1 MQFCMVRN
9 TWTNPIPWALALVFS
24 GAWNLVKMSSQKL
37 GKWGL
42 NWLEEKVGKCE
53 LSISAIQKI
62 SPNPCEWKVFD
73 VAILAFLSPSMQS
86 ITWYQRVYL
95 FPPSELW
102 TKVWLLWHNGQIS
115 HCFPESQGQRLS
127 DPHSWAAC
135 SGVKGF
141 CCVAR
146 VIKRMNSLLSV
157 VPANICGIRLALF
170 TFNSRSRWKVAVKC
184 TWAFQ
189 DSYLPLVWVRVCV
202 NC

>member
-1 MQFCMVRN
+1 MWAKHFCCLKNFSKPLWMKGFWCCYFGISQSFHAVYN
-9 TWTNPIPWALALVFS
+9 LIPKSLP
-24 GAWNLVKMSSQKL
+24 M
-37 GKWGL
+37 
-42 NWLEEKVGKCE
+42 
-53 LSISAIQKI
+53 
-62 SPNPCEWKVFD
+62 
-73 VAILAFLSPSMQS
+73 
-86 ITWYQRVYL
+86 
-95 FPPSELW
+95 FPTSELW
-102 TKVWLLWHNGQIS
+102 TKVWLLWNNGQIS
-115 HCFPESQGQRLS
+115 HRFPESQGQRLS

-141 CCVAR
+141 CYVAR

-170 TFNSRSRWKVAVKC
+170 TFNSRSRWKVAVKG